1 VASGRTAAD
10 LFRRLVTGSNPRM
23 EAGAWEE
30 YEQRAVERATT
41 VPIQHLAY
49 APASPDVLRRLRKD
63 CGAVAQEIL
72 DVYALHD
79 GAELFQHDS
88 ECGFYLAPI
97 EQWAELHERAVEW
110 AEGVT
115 WQDDESE
122 IPPYL
127 YSAIAFGMIP
137 GDSERWLFITEGE
150 HAGKVMLS
158 DTDLID
164 DQPRFESLA
173 EFFATLL
180 NDAARVLN
188 CGGHVRY
195 DIGGK
200 VLFPIRYLDD

>member
-1 VASGRTAAD
+1 
-10 LFRRLVTGSNPRM
+10 
-23 EAGAWEE
+23 
-30 YEQRAVERATT
+30 
-41 VPIQHLAY
+41 
-49 APASPDVLRRLRKD
+49 
-63 CGAVAQEIL
+63 
-72 DVYALHD
+72 
-79 GAELFQHDS
+79 
-88 ECGFYLAPI
+88 
-97 EQWAELHERAVEW
+97 
-110 AEGVT
+110 
-115 WQDDESE
+115 
-122 IPPYL
+122 
-127 YSAIAFGMIP
+127 MIP